1 MAPRSEE
8 DPKVLSVRS
17 GVGSASGGLGVEV
30 TWLLLGGGGLI
41 AATLALSALLRGRKP
56 RQVGEEPKPPLDEK
70 K

>member
-1 MAPRSEE
+1 MTRRRVVEPPPR
-8 DPKVLSVRS
+8 VLSVRS

-41 AATLALSALLRGRKP
+41 AATLAVAALLRGQKP
-56 RQVGEEPKPPLDEK
+56 KQVGEQPPEVK